1 MTSRDVA
8 TVIRQRLDELDIQVA
23 EEVLAGSVSYLRL
36 LQKWNRTINLTAM
49 SFDEPHLS
57 GAIDKLLMEP
67 LIGASLLE
75 SVGFSPR
82 EWFDLGS
89 GGGSPAIPMRLS
101 CRSGLQTMVESRDR
115 KCAFL
120 REAVRQLGLE
130 ATVVLNKRFE
140 QVQTSNNI
148 DLVTVRAVRLDESV
162 GALITSL
169 LAPRGFVL
177 SFGSEFHSDG
187 FRLVASRAL
196 PDAST
201 LFLSQLVN
209 VPRGTI

>member
-36 LQKWNRTINLTAM
+36 LQKWNRTINLTAL

-57 GAIDKLLMEP
+57 GTVDKLLMEP

-101 CRSGLQTMVESRDR
+101 CPSGRQTMVEARDR

-120 REAVRQLGLE
+120 REVVRQLGLE
-130 ATVVLNKRFE
+130 ATVVLNSRFE
-140 QVQTSNNI
+140 QIPASNNI
-148 DLVTVRAVRLDESV
+148 DLLTVRAVRLDESV
-162 GALITSL
+162 GTLTMSL
-169 LAPRGFVL
+169 LAPKGFVL

-187 FRLVASRAL
+187 LRLVASRAL
-196 PDAST
+196 PDLST